1 MEKEQ
6 DSLARLVA
14 ELRRAVIAAELR
26 RGRPTPRRDRRPPS
40 A

>member
-1 MEKEQ
+1 MANGDEK
-6 DSLARLVA
+6 LARLVA

-26 RGRPTPRRDRRPPS
+26 RGRQPKPKRR